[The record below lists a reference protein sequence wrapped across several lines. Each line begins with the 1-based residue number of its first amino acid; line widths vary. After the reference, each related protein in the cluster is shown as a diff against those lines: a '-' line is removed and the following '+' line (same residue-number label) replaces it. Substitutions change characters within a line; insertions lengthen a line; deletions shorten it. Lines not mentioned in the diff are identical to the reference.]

1 MARFS
6 RVSQPPVSIR
16 SQRVS
21 FCSVGTRVAPSRRP
35 PRPDPVP
42 HERPVMTSSAPQP
55 LSSQEPA
62 GERGAPSPP
71 HVPNSPPQVLE
82 QRVPRPNTAFRALR
96 GRLSPGEFA
105 ARVRRAGREI
115 GEAVSCDA
123 RYIGRVE
130 AGEIRCPNYAYERV
144 FLHLFPGHTLSD
156 LGFAPRETVR
166 GRRAARPA
174 PPGRQPPYAPPRPG
188 APPPDGH
195 RQAPA
200 DGEPHRHDEE
210 SDVHRRAFI
219 GSGAATAGA
228 LAAGLLGTGATAA
241 AAPRIPAIPGQRAG
255 EREIAAVEDAVREI
269 RRLDDRHGAGRVFQH
284 AAGVLRSTHE
294 FLDAGTARQST
305 SDRLHVAAGELSL
318 SVGWLAHDS
327 GRYADARSHYGEA
340 LAAARLADDAGLEAH
355 AFCNSAFLARDA
367 GHPRET
373 VRAAQ
378 AGARAARRLTA
389 PHLLSLLAL
398 REAGG
403 RAGLADRAAC
413 EEALARAHRLY
424 AKGPG
429 PDDPEWLLCFYSEA
443 ELDWLEAQCW
453 SSLGDWPRALTHA
466 RRAASHAA
474 TRTPHLTRNQA
485 LYTAELAQDLSAAGH
500 PEEAATTGRAVLRLL
515 HREVRSSR
523 IDAILRTTRGRLA
536 QHGARR
542 SEEVARF
549 LAAA

>member
-1 MARFS
+1 MARSS
-6 RVSQPPVSIR
+6 RVSELPVSIR

-21 FCSVGTRVAPSRRP
+21 FCSVGTRVAPARRA

-55 LSSQEPA
+55 LSSQEPT
-62 GERGAPSPP
+62 GQRGAA
-71 HVPNSPPQVLE
+71 SPPQHPDSPG
-82 QRVPRPNTAFRALR
+82 QRVPRPNAAFRALR

-166 GRRAARPA
+166 GRGAARPA
-174 PPGRQPPYAPPRPG
+174 PPEQQPPYAPPRPG
-188 APPPDGH
+188 APRPAGH
-195 RQAPA
+195 RYAPD
-200 DGEPHRHDEE
+200 DGEPYRHDEE

-219 GSGAATAGA
+219 GSGAAAAGA
-228 LAAGLLGTGATAA
+228 LATGFLGTGGTAA
-241 AAPRIPAIPGQRAG
+241 AAPRTPVIPGQRAG
-255 EREIAAVEDAVREI
+255 EREVAAVEDAVREI
-269 RRLDDRHGAGRVFQH
+269 RRLDDRHGAGRIFEQ
-284 AAGVLRSTHE
+284 AAGVLRSAHA

-305 SDRLHVAAGELSL
+305 SDRLHAAAGELSI

-327 GRYADARSHYGEA
+327 GRHAEARSHYGEA

-367 GHPRET
+367 GHPREA

-378 AGARAARRLTA
+378 AGARAARRISA
-389 PHLLSLLAL
+389 PRLLSLLAL
-398 REAGG
+398 REASG

-453 SSLGDWPRALTHA
+453 STLGDWPRAVTHA

-474 TRTPHLTRNQA
+474 SRTPHLTRNQA
-485 LYTAELAQDLSAAGH
+485 LYTAELAQNLSAADH

-523 IDAILRTTRGRLA
+523 VDAMLRATRGRLA
-536 QHGARR
+536 RYGAKG
-542 SEEVARF
+542 EVASF